1 MRNQHEI
8 AVIGLLPADLR
19 KALEENFALA
29 DFPLEG
35 PHRVALADLPR
46 ETRAVATRAVLGVPQ
61 GLLEALP
68 RLGLVLSMGAGLERI
83 DAAALASR
91 NVRLVH
97 TPDAFTEDVA
107 DFAVGQI
114 FAAQR
119 DLLAADRF
127 VRSGKW
133 DTERFRNAQRVSN
146 RRVGIVGM
154 GRVGTR
160 IADKCGALG
169 MQVRYFSRTPR
180 EDSGLTFVGDL
191 LELASW
197 SDILV
202 LACPGTPETENL
214 VGREVLE
221 ALGWEGILINVA
233 RGSVVDDHAL
243 VEALETGTIRCA
255 ALDVF
260 RDEPRID
267 PRLLALENVLLSPHS
282 ASFTQEARAA
292 VNERL
297 VSAAREFFADRS
309 LAVDVS
315 AGSNTKA

>member
-1 MRNQHEI
+1 MPKDKGEI
-8 AVIGLLPADLR
+8 AVIGLLPADLLE
-19 KALEENFALA
+19 ALGESFGIAMY
-29 DFPLEG
+29 PLEG
-35 PHRVALADLPR
+35 PERVALADLPR
-46 ETRAVATRAVLGVPQ
+46 DIRAVATRAVLGVPP

-68 RLGLVLSMGAGLERI
+68 DLGLVLSMGAGLERI
-83 DAAALASR
+83 DAAALANR
-91 NVRLVH
+91 DVRLVH

-127 VRSGKW
+127 VRSGAW
-133 DTERFRNAQRVSN
+133 ETERFRNARRVSN
-146 RRVGIVGM
+146 RRVGIVGL
-154 GRVGTR
+154 GRVGVR

-169 MQVRYFSRTPR
+169 MEVRYFSRRAR
-180 EDSGLTFVGDL
+180 EDGGLTFVGDV
-191 LELASW
+191 LELAKW

-214 VGREVLE
+214 VGRAVLD
-221 ALGWEGILINVA
+221 ALGAEGILVNIA
-233 RGSVVDDHAL
+233 RGSVVDDDAL
-243 VEALETGTIRCA
+243 ADALERGAIRCA

-260 RDEPRID
+260 RNEPRVD
-267 PRLLALENVLLSPHS
+267 QRLLALENVLLSPHS

-297 VSAAREFFADRS
+297 VSAAREFFERG
-309 LAVDVS
+309 AVYS
-315 AGSNTKA
+315 AGQAN